1 MGIIKSCNMYIV
13 IECWPDGETASIV
26 QDQNLFCNAVF
37 ETKEE
42 AEKEAED
49 CQNGIVVAI

>member
-1 MGIIKSCNMYIV
+1 MYIV

-26 QDQNLFCNAVF
+26 QDHNFFCNAVF